1 MGKTISPSEIDNY
14 IIKMIVAKYK
24 QLQEDLPRYLE
35 QFIYSEFYDKFEPE
49 MYERQYRIINAIM
62 VSNIKMSG
70 KTISMEIYL
79 DPSKVSYDPAKW
91 KNPITGTVSSIPGDT
106 VEDVWDLMRSG
117 IHGQESIAV
126 TDGDFWQSFVDSVNH
141 GGIYDLFV
149 DFKKYLSSTAGLTI
163 K

>member
-1 MGKTISPSEIDNY
+1 MANIQLKDLDSFLLKKVVD
-14 IIKMIVAKYK
+14 KYK
-24 QLQEDLPRYLE
+24 ELQVKLPTYLKE
-35 QFIYSEFYDKFEPE
+35 FIYSEFYDKYTPE
-49 MYERQYRIINAIM
+49 MYERQYRIIDAIM

-79 DPSKVSYDPAKW
+79 DPSKVSYDPATW
-91 KNPITGTVSSIPGDT
+91 RNPITGTESSIHGDT

-141 GGIYDLFV
+141 GGIYDLFA
-149 DFKKYLSSTAGLTI
+149 DFKKYLSSNAGLTI

>member
-1 MGKTISPSEIDNY
+1 MGKTITPDQIDAH
-14 IIKMIVAKYK
+14 IIKIIVAKYK

-79 DPSKVSYDPAKW
+79 DPSKVSYDPETW
-91 KNPITGTVSSIPGDT
+91 KSPITGTESSIHGDT

-141 GGIYDLFV
+141 GGIYDLFA
-149 DFKKYLSSTAGLTI
+149 DFKKYLNSTAGLQI